1 MHRSWTAWTAFLC
14 CAFLAPLL
22 LLTGASIADAGP
34 PPAAQ
39 TDDDPQGE
47 PLLPLEDLSP
57 ALLGMYRKTMEI
69 EPEMRRYTEQYGVD
83 LDLARAVCLQESGG
97 NANLRSVAGARGY
110 FQVMPAT
117 FRGLRVDT
125 NIEAGIKYLSQM
137 IRQFGREDYALGGYN
152 AGPGRVRR
160 GRPPLETLQY
170 ILSVGQYRNT
180 LMLHERSIRH
190 HATQIG
196 LETVRAGD
204 DWWTIAQRVGVP
216 LVQLRMHNPFLAS
229 RALREGQLVAYPPAP
244 RTDLLPAQSTGQ
256 VDYRTRHGDNIL
268 HIARVLEADRDTFRE
283 ENRLWRLQTL
293 PAGQVLR
300 IPLERERR
308 GRTPTSYSVQAGD
321 ELGAVARRH
330 DTSAWRIIRDNGLWD
345 EQLTPGA
352 TLQIEREPPRPAYAT
367 HRVGS
372 GDTLGALAR
381 RYGTSV
387 RAIQAANN
395 MGRRTVIAI
404 GQRLRV
410 PTGRG
415 SAADVQPEP
424 APERVAR
431 AAPAPRAAP
440 DPPPAPPSAPRTAST
455 ATATTHRV
463 VRGDN
468 LTDLARRYGTTV
480 RAIQAAN
487 DMGRRTVIQVGERL
501 TVPGSGGAASGTAT
515 ATTHRVRSGDTL
527 GAIARRYGTTIR
539 AIQAANDM
547 GRRTVI
553 QVGQRLRIP
562 GP

>member
-1 MHRSWTAWTAFLC
+1 MRRSWIALAAFLC
-14 CAFLAPLL
+14 GALVAPLF
-22 LLTGASIADAGP
+22 LLTSPSLSAAGS
-34 PPAAQ
+34 PAAVQ
-39 TDDDPQGE
+39 TDDDPRGE
-47 PLLPLEDLSP
+47 PLLPLSELSP

-69 EPEMRRYTEQYGVD
+69 EPEMRRFTEQYGVD

-97 NANLRSVAGARGY
+97 NPNLRSVAGARGY

-190 HATQIG
+190 YAGQIG

-204 DWWTIAQRVGVP
+204 DWWTIAQRVGIP

-229 RALREGQLVAYPPAP
+229 RALREGQLVAYPPEP
-244 RTDLLPAQSTGQ
+244 RTDLLEPQGPSQ
-256 VDYRTRHGDNIL
+256 VNYRTRYGDNIL
-268 HIARVLEADRDTFRE
+268 HIARVLEVDRDTYRE

-300 IPLERERR
+300 IPLERERS
-308 GRTPTSYSVQAGD
+308 GRTPVSYRVQAGD
-321 ELGAVARRH
+321 DIDSVARRH

-345 EQLTPGA
+345 ERLTPGA
-352 TLQIEREPPRPAYAT
+352 ELRIEREPPRPAHAT
-367 HRVGS
+367 HRVRS

-395 MGRRTVIAI
+395 MGRRTVIQI
-404 GQRLRV
+404 GQQLRI
-410 PTGRG
+410 PGG
-415 SAADVQPEP
+415 GGASGAA
-424 APERVAR
+424 AR
-431 AAPAPRAAP
+431 
-440 DPPPAPPSAPRTAST
+440 
-455 ATATTHRV
+455 ATTHRV
-463 VRGDN
+463 QRGDT
-468 LTDLARRYGTTV
+468 LAEIARRYGTTIA
-480 RAIQAAN
+480 AIQAAN
-487 DMGRRTVIQVGERL
+487 DMGRRTL
-501 TVPGSGGAASGTAT
+501 
-515 ATTHRVRSGDTL
+515 
-527 GAIARRYGTTIR
+527 
-539 AIQAANDM
+539 
-547 GRRTVI
+547 I

-562 GP
+562 GN

>member
-1 MHRSWTAWTAFLC
+1 MRRSWIPWTALLC
-14 CAFLAPLL
+14 GALLAPLL
-22 LLTGASIADAGP
+22 LTSPPLSAAGP

-39 TDDDPQGE
+39 TDDDPRGE
-47 PLLPLEDLSP
+47 PLLPLEELSP

-69 EPEMRRYTEQYGVD
+69 EPEMRRFTEQYGVD

-117 FRGLRVDT
+117 FRGLRVET

-152 AGPGRVRR
+152 AGPGRVRG

-180 LMLHERSIRH
+180 LMLYGRSVRRH
-190 HATQIG
+190 AAQIG
-196 LETVRAGD
+196 LETVRPGD
-204 DWWTIAQRVGVP
+204 DWWTIAQRVGIP

-229 RALREGQLVAYPPAP
+229 RRLREGQLVAYPPAP
-244 RTDLLPAQSTGQ
+244 RTDLLETQGGSY
-256 VDYRTRHGDNIL
+256 VNYRTRHGDNIL
-268 HIARVLEADRDTFRE
+268 HIARVLEVDRDRYRE

-300 IPLERERR
+300 IPLEREGR
-308 GRTPTSYSVQAGD
+308 GGGAALQSYRVQAGD
-321 ELGAVARRH
+321 DLGAVARRH
-330 DTSAWRIIRDNGLWD
+330 NTSAWRVIRDNGLWN

-352 TLQIEREPPRPAYAT
+352 VLRIEREPPRPAYAT
-367 HRVGS
+367 HRVRS
-372 GDTLGALAR
+372 GDTLGALAS

-415 SAADVQPEP
+415 SAADAAP
-424 APERVAR
+424 APAPAASEPR
-431 AAPAPRAAP
+431 AAPPPRAAP
-440 DPPPAPPSAPRTAST
+440 DPPPAPASAPRAVS
-455 ATATTHRV
+455 THRV

-487 DMGRRTVIQVGERL
+487 GMGRRTVIQLGQQLRI
-501 TVPGSGGAASGTAT
+501 PGSAASGAPA
-515 ATTHRVRSGDTL
+515 ATTHRVRRGDTL
-527 GAIARRYGTTIR
+527 AEIARRYGTSVR

-562 GP
+562 GD

>member
-1 MHRSWTAWTAFLC
+1 MRRSWITLTAFLC
-14 CAFLAPLL
+14 GALLAPLF
-22 LLTGASIADAGP
+22 LLTSPSLSA
-34 PPAAQ
+34 AAQ
-39 TDDDPQGE
+39 SDDDPRGE
-47 PLLPLEDLSP
+47 PLLPLSEFSP
-57 ALLGMYRKTMEI
+57 QLLGMYRKTMEI
-69 EPEMRRYTEQYGVD
+69 EPEMRRFTEQYGVD

-117 FRGLRVDT
+117 FRGLRVET

-190 HATQIG
+190 HARQIG
-196 LETVRAGD
+196 LETVRGGD

-244 RTDLLPAQSTGQ
+244 RTDLLPARSM
-256 VDYRTRHGDNIL
+256 DYLEYRTRYGDNIL
-268 HIARVLEADRDTFRE
+268 HIARVLEADRDRFRE

-300 IPLERERR
+300 IPLELERR
-308 GRTPTSYSVQAGD
+308 GRAPQSYRVQAGD
-321 ELGAVARRH
+321 ELGAVAGRYN
-330 DTSAWRIIRDNGLWD
+330 TSAWRVIRDNGLWD
-345 EQLTPGA
+345 EQLTPG
-352 TLQIEREPPRPAYAT
+352 TVLRIEREPPRPAHAT
-367 HRVGS
+367 HRVRS
-372 GDTLGALAR
+372 GDTLGALAT

-395 MGRRTVIAI
+395 MGRRTVITI

-415 SAADVQPEP
+415 TAAE
-424 APERVAR
+424 AT
-431 AAPAPRAAP
+431 
-440 DPPPAPPSAPRTAST
+440 PPPPEQAATAAQEPSAPAS
-455 ATATTHRV
+455 AQRTATTHRV

-480 RAIQAAN
+480 RAIQQAN
-487 DMGRRTVIQVGERL
+487 DMGRRTVIQ
-501 TVPGSGGAASGTAT
+501 
-515 ATTHRVRSGDTL
+515 
-527 GAIARRYGTTIR
+527 I
-539 AIQAANDM
+539 
-547 GRRTVI
+547 
-553 QVGQRLRIP
+553 GQRLRIP
-562 GP
+562 GN

>member
-1 MHRSWTAWTAFLC
+1 MHRSWIAWPAFLC
-14 CAFLAPLL
+14 GAFLAPLL
-22 LLTGASIADAGP
+22 LFTSPSPAAGP
-34 PPAAQ
+34 AAAAQ
-39 TDDDPQGE
+39 TDDDPRGE
-47 PLLPLEDLSP
+47 PLLPLSEFSP
-57 ALLGMYRKTMEI
+57 QLLGMYRKTMEI
-69 EPEMRRYTEQYGVD
+69 EPEMRRFTEQYGVD

-117 FRGLRVDT
+117 FRGLRVET

-190 HATQIG
+190 HARQIG

-229 RALREGQLVAYPPAP
+229 RALREGQIVAYPPEP
-244 RTDLLPAQSTGQ
+244 RTDLLPARST
-256 VDYRTRHGDNIL
+256 DYLEYRTRYGDNIL
-268 HIARVLEADRDTFRE
+268 HIARVLQADRERFRE

-293 PAGQVLR
+293 PAGQLLR

-308 GRTPTSYSVQAGD
+308 GRAAQSYRVQAGD
-321 ELGAVARRH
+321 EIGAVARRH

-345 EQLTPGA
+345 ERLTPGA
-352 TLQIEREPPRPAYAT
+352 ELEIEREPPRPAHAT
-367 HRVGS
+367 HRVRS
-372 GDTLGALAR
+372 GDTLGALAT

-395 MGRRTVIAI
+395 MGRRTVISI

-415 SAADVQPEP
+415 SAAEAAQQPER
-424 APERVAR
+424 AAQ
-431 AAPAPRAAP
+431 AAPAAAR
-440 DPPPAPPSAPRTAST
+440 S
-455 ATATTHRV
+455 ATTHRV

-480 RAIQAAN
+480 RAIQQAN
-487 DMGRRTVIQVGERL
+487 DMGRRTVIQ
-501 TVPGSGGAASGTAT
+501 
-515 ATTHRVRSGDTL
+515 
-527 GAIARRYGTTIR
+527 I
-539 AIQAANDM
+539 
-547 GRRTVI
+547 
-553 QVGQRLRIP
+553 GQRLRIP
-562 GP
+562 GN

>member
-1 MHRSWTAWTAFLC
+1 MRRSWITLAAFLC
-14 CAFLAPLL
+14 GALLAPLF
-22 LLTGASIADAGP
+22 LLTSPSLSA
-34 PPAAQ
+34 AAQ
-39 TDDDPQGE
+39 SDDDPRGE
-47 PLLPLEDLSP
+47 PLLPLSEFSP
-57 ALLGMYRKTMEI
+57 QLLGMYRKTMEI
-69 EPEMRRYTEQYGVD
+69 EPEMRRFTEQYGVD

-117 FRGLRVDT
+117 FRGLRVET

-190 HATQIG
+190 HARQLG
-196 LETVRAGD
+196 LETVRGGD

-244 RTDLLPAQSTGQ
+244 RTDLLPARSM
-256 VDYRTRHGDNIL
+256 DYLEYRTRYGDNIL
-268 HIARVLEADRDTFRE
+268 HIARVLEADRDRFRE

-300 IPLERERR
+300 IPLELARR
-308 GRTPTSYSVQAGD
+308 GRTPQSYRVQAGD
-321 ELGAVARRH
+321 ELGAVAGRYN
-330 DTSAWRIIRDNGLWD
+330 TSAWRVIRDNGLWD
-345 EQLTPGA
+345 EQLTPG
-352 TLQIEREPPRPAYAT
+352 TVLRIEREPPRPAHAT
-367 HRVGS
+367 HRVRS
-372 GDTLGALAR
+372 GDTLGALAT

-395 MGRRTVIAI
+395 MGRRTVITI

-415 SAADVQPEP
+415 SAADTSPPPEQAAT
-424 APERVAR
+424 APPPRERVAQ
-431 AAPAPRAAP
+431 AAPAAA
-440 DPPPAPPSAPRTAST
+440 R
-455 ATATTHRV
+455 TATTHRV

-480 RAIQAAN
+480 RAIQQAN
-487 DMGRRTVIQVGERL
+487 DMGRRTVIQ
-501 TVPGSGGAASGTAT
+501 
-515 ATTHRVRSGDTL
+515 
-527 GAIARRYGTTIR
+527 I
-539 AIQAANDM
+539 
-547 GRRTVI
+547 
-553 QVGQRLRIP
+553 GQRLRIP
-562 GP
+562 GN

>member
-1 MHRSWTAWTAFLC
+1 MHRSWFARPAFLC
-14 CAFLAPLL
+14 GAFLAPLL
-22 LLTGASIADAGP
+22 LLIGPAVPAAGP

-39 TDDDPQGE
+39 TDDDPRGE
-47 PLLPLEDLSP
+47 PLLPLSELSP
-57 ALLGMYRKTMEI
+57 QLLGMYRKTMEI
-69 EPEMRRYTEQYGVD
+69 EGEMRRFTEQYGVD
-83 LDLARAVCLQESGG
+83 LALARAVCLQESGG
-97 NANLRSVAGARGY
+97 NPNLRSVAGARGY

-117 FRGLRVDT
+117 FRGLRVET

-190 HATQIG
+190 YAAQIG
-196 LETVRAGD
+196 LETVRGGD
-204 DWWTIAQRVGVP
+204 DWWTLAQRVGVP

-244 RTDLLPAQSTGQ
+244 RTDLLPARSTGH
-256 VDYRTRHGDNIL
+256 VDYRSRHGDNIL
-268 HIARVLEADRDTFRE
+268 HIARTLEADRDRFRE

-293 PAGQVLR
+293 PAGQALR

-308 GRTPTSYSVQAGD
+308 GRAPQSYRVQAGD

-330 DTSAWRIIRDNGLWD
+330 GTSVWRIIRDNGLWD

-352 TLQIEREPPRPAYAT
+352 VLQIEREPPRPAHAT
-367 HRVGS
+367 HRVRS
-372 GDTLGALAR
+372 GDTLGALAT

-395 MGRRTVIAI
+395 MGRRTVINI

-415 SAADVQPEP
+415 SAAETAP
-424 APERVAR
+424 APEPER

-440 DPPPAPPSAPRTAST
+440 EPPPAAPAAAPARVA
-455 ATATTHRV
+455 ATHRV
-463 VRGDN
+463 RSGDN
-468 LTDLARRYGTTV
+468 LTDLARRYGTTVQAIQAANGMGRRTVIRIGEQLSMPGSGGAAATRAATTHRVRQGDTLAAIARRYGTTV

-487 DMGRRTVIQVGERL
+487 DMGRRTVIQVG
-501 TVPGSGGAASGTAT
+501 
-515 ATTHRVRSGDTL
+515 
-527 GAIARRYGTTIR
+527 
-539 AIQAANDM
+539 
-547 GRRTVI
+547 
-553 QVGQRLRIP
+553 QRLRIP
-562 GP
+562 GD

>member
-1 MHRSWTAWTAFLC
+1 MHRSWIAWPAFLC
-14 CAFLAPLL
+14 GAFLAPLF
-22 LLTGASIADAGP
+22 LLTSPSPAAAGP
-34 PPAAQ
+34 AAAAQ
-39 TDDDPQGE
+39 TDDDPRGE
-47 PLLPLEDLSP
+47 PLLPLSELSP
-57 ALLGMYRKTMEI
+57 QLLGMYRKTMEI
-69 EPEMRRYTEQYGVD
+69 EPEMRRFTEQYGVD

-117 FRGLRVDT
+117 FRGLRVET

-190 HATQIG
+190 HARQIG

-229 RALREGQLVAYPPAP
+229 RALREGQIVAYPPEP
-244 RTDLLPAQSTGQ
+244 RTDLLPARSA
-256 VDYRTRHGDNIL
+256 DYLEYRTRYGDNIL
-268 HIARVLEADRDTFRE
+268 HIARVLQADRDRFRE

-293 PAGQVLR
+293 PAGQLLR

-308 GRTPTSYSVQAGD
+308 GRAAQSYRVQAGD
-321 ELGAVARRH
+321 EIGAVARRH

-345 EQLTPGA
+345 EELTPGA
-352 TLQIEREPPRPAYAT
+352 VLEIEREPPRPAHAT
-367 HRVGS
+367 HRVRS
-372 GDTLGALAR
+372 GDTLGALAT

-395 MGRRTVIAI
+395 MGRRTVITI

-415 SAADVQPEP
+415 SAADTPSPPEQAATTP
-424 APERVAR
+424 SPLEQAATAGAR
-431 AAPAPRAAP
+431 
-440 DPPPAPPSAPRTAST
+440 
-455 ATATTHRV
+455 TATTHRV

-480 RAIQAAN
+480 RAIQQAN
-487 DMGRRTVIQVGERL
+487 DMGRRTVIQ
-501 TVPGSGGAASGTAT
+501 
-515 ATTHRVRSGDTL
+515 
-527 GAIARRYGTTIR
+527 I
-539 AIQAANDM
+539 
-547 GRRTVI
+547 
-553 QVGQRLRIP
+553 GQRLRIP
-562 GP
+562 GN